1 MERYPVLAA
10 LKRIKERHGLRG
22 LIALL
27 AFAGTSIS
35 GYALAYSL
43 LVFLS

>member
-27 AFAGTSIS
+27 AFVGTSIS
-35 GYALAYSL
+35 GYALAYGL
-43 LVFLS
+43 LVSLG

>member
-1 MERYPVLAA
+1 MERYPVLAT

-22 LIALL
+22 LLALF
-27 AFAGTSIS
+27 AFACTSVS

-43 LVFLS
+43 LIYLS